1 MKIFPAIDL
10 KDGKAVRLTQGDYS
24 KVEVFFKN
32 PLEVLDYFN
41 SNNSENLHI
50 VDLDGAKDGS
60 TQNYETIKSIVENS
74 NFFVQVG
81 GGIRDEERI
90 RKYLD
95 LGANRVILGTIA
107 VQNEAFLIDMI
118 TKYSDKIAVGVD
130 AKNQK
135 VAISGWEEVVEL
147 DSLDFCKRLSDI
159 GVKTIIY
166 TDISKDG
173 MMTGTNLE
181 VYKKLKEFVKSDII
195 ASGGIAY
202 KEEIIELAKENTYGA
217 IVGKAIYSNL
227 LNLKEI
233 IELAKTKEA

>member
-10 KDGKAVRLTQGDYS
+10 KDGKAVRLTQGDYN
-24 KVEVFFKN
+24 KVEVFFDN
-32 PLEVLDYFN
+32 PFDVLNFFNMNN
-41 SNNSENLHI
+41 SNNLHI

-60 TQNYETIKSIVENS
+60 IKNYKTIKNIVQNS

-90 RKYLD
+90 IKYLD
-95 LGANRVILGTIA
+95 LGVNRVILGTVAIE
-107 VQNEAFLIDMI
+107 NEAFLIDMVN
-118 TKYSDKIAVGVD
+118 KYGDKITVGVD

-135 VAISGWEEVVEL
+135 VAINGWKKIVEI
-147 DSLDFCKRLSDI
+147 DSIEFCKRLSDI

-173 MMTGTNLE
+173 MLTGTNLE
-181 VYKKLKEFVKSDII
+181 IYKELKKLVHSDII
-195 ASGGIAY
+195 ASGGITF
-202 KEEIIELAKENTYGA
+202 KEEILELAKEKIYGA
-217 IVGKAIYSNL
+217 IVGKAIYSNR

-233 IELAKTKEA
+233 IELAK

>member
-24 KVEVFFKN
+24 KVEVFFEN

-90 RKYLD
+90 IKYLD
-95 LGANRVILGTIA
+95 LGVNRVILGTVAIE
-107 VQNEAFLIDMI
+107 NEDFLIDMVN
-118 TKYSDKIAVGVD
+118 KYGDKIAVGVD

-135 VAISGWEEVVEL
+135 VAINGWEKIVEI
-147 DSLDFCKRLSDI
+147 DSIEFCKRLSDI

-173 MMTGTNLE
+173 MLTGTNLE
-181 VYKKLKEFVKSDII
+181 IYKELKKLVQSDII
-195 ASGGIAY
+195 ASGGITF
-202 KEEIIELAKENTYGA
+202 KEEILELAKEKIYGA
-217 IVGKAIYSNL
+217 IVGKAIYSNK

-233 IELAKTKEA
+233 IELAK

>member
-10 KDGKAVRLTQGDYS
+10 KDGKAVRLTQGDYN
-24 KVEVFFKN
+24 KVEVFFDN
-32 PLEVLDYFN
+32 PLDVLNFFNMNN
-41 SNNSENLHI
+41 SNNLHI

-60 TQNYETIKSIVENS
+60 IKNYKTIRNIVQNS

-90 RKYLD
+90 IKYLD
-95 LGANRVILGTIA
+95 LGVNRVILGTVAIE
-107 VQNEAFLIDMI
+107 NEAFLIDMVN
-118 TKYSDKIAVGVD
+118 KYGDKIAVGVD

-135 VAISGWEEVVEL
+135 VAINGWEKIVEI
-147 DSLDFCKRLSDI
+147 DSIEFCKRLSDI

-173 MMTGTNLE
+173 MLTGTNLE
-181 VYKKLKEFVKSDII
+181 IYKELKKLVHSDII
-195 ASGGIAY
+195 ASGGITF
-202 KEEIIELAKENTYGA
+202 KEEILELAKEKIYGA
-217 IVGKAIYSNL
+217 IVGKAIYSNR

-233 IELAKTKEA
+233 IELAK

>member
-1 MKIFPAIDL
+1 M
-10 KDGKAVRLTQGDYS
+10 
-24 KVEVFFKN
+24 
-32 PLEVLDYFN
+32 
-41 SNNSENLHI
+41 
-50 VDLDGAKDGS
+50 
-60 TQNYETIKSIVENS
+60 
-74 NFFVQVG
+74 
-81 GGIRDEERI
+81 
-90 RKYLD
+90 
-95 LGANRVILGTIA
+95 GTIA

-118 TKYSDKIAVGVD
+118 AKYGDKIAVGVD

-195 ASGGIAY
+195 TTERITY
-202 KEEIIELAKENTYGA
+202 KEEIVELAKENTYGA

-233 IELAKTKEA
+233 IELAKPKEA